1 MRAGLTTSAPWTPP
15 RARADLAPLRAWLIL
30 AMAST
35 PAGNLTIP
43 GSVADSIVV
52 EAAREERIL
61 TGSRECAR
69 VGVPVTGSRRRSAG

>member
-1 MRAGLTTSAPWTPP
+1 
-15 RARADLAPLRAWLIL
+15 
-30 AMAST
+30 MAST

-61 TGSRECAR
+61 IGSRERAR